1 MGPASQQV
9 LNKVL
14 YGKHIAIDPPV
25 LRDAK
30 TLVATPT
37 SATVQRL
44 QADCA
49 AVGVYQPVWA
59 LAG

>member
-1 MGPASQQV
+1 M

-14 YGKHIAIDPPV
+14 YDKHVPIDPRV
-25 LRDAK
+25 LKDAEAA
-30 TLVATPT
+30 VAAPT

-59 LAG
+59 LGG

>member
-1 MGPASQQV
+1 M

-14 YGKHIAIDPPV
+14 YGKHIPIDPKV
-25 LRDAK
+25 LWDAEA
-30 TLVATPT
+30 LVAAPT

-49 AVGVYQPVWA
+49 AVSVYQPVWA
-59 LAG
+59 LGG